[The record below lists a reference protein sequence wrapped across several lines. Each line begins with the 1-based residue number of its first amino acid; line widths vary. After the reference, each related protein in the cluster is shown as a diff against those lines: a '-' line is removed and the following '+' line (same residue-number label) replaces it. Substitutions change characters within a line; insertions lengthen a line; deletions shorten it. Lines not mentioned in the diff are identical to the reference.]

1 MSKGRNNKMNLHIE
15 SFHIATP
22 CIKNHIAIYPI
33 NTYLL
38 KCIKD
43 CNDCLYPLPLT
54 RIYL

>member
-54 RIYL
+54 RIDL